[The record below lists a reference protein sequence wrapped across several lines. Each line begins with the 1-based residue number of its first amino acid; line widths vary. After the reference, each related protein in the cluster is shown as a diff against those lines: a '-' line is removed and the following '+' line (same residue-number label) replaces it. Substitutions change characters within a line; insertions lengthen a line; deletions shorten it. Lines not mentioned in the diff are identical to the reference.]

1 VALLLCRRQ
10 GLLAAG
16 DVDAQ
21 PRAEIWYLDAAR
33 RVPEAITAKC
43 PLCNCTWDV
52 GRGVDALH
60 PGAQAYYDSLVQL
73 YAGWGVDLIKVD
85 RRRRIRVRRS
95 WPSPRFARL
104 IAPWCS
110 RPGGGMAPESAA
122 WVADY
127 AGGHKPMGS
136 SPVGYPTKFT
146 TADISIA
153 TSDVT
158 AALAQQATVSR
169 DWRLPLA
176 ATRVDRQPRRARK
189 DTQCP
194 LRPNPYLVLPY
205 PATLLITQ
213 CLILYTPEVHYPMRG
228 RSAHSLPL
236 YAHPSFTLSSSP
248 LITCSARLIFT
259 RSARTLFTRSAHPIL
274 TRSTLAS
281 PLRSARRCSW
291 WAI

>member
-1 VALLLCRRQ
+1 
-10 GLLAAG
+10 
-16 DVDAQ
+16 VDAQ

-158 AALAQQATVSR
+158 AALAQQATMYRVTGDFHSR
-169 DWRLPLA
+169 PLEWIDGLGEHVRTHSA
-176 ATRVDRQPRRARK
+176 LCAPTRTCCFHNPQP
-189 DTQCP
+189 
-194 LRPNPYLVLPY
+194 
-205 PATLLITQ
+205 
-213 CLILYTPEVHYPMRG
+213 
-228 RSAHSLPL
+228 
-236 YAHPSFTLSSSP
+236 FSSHN
-248 LITCSARLIFT
+248 A
-259 RSARTLFTRSAHPIL
+259 
-274 TRSTLAS
+274 
-281 PLRSARRCSW
+281 
-291 WAI
+291 